1 MSVALTN
8 KNVSMYKTNTSSF
21 SMKPSCLITF
31 RKRDCPCMPSITVT
45 AQKVFLFKV
54 FLVRIFPHSDWIR
67 RDTPSPYSFRMQE
80 NTDQKKSEYGHFSQ
94 CVIVQLNPCLANIL
108 FLYLLKTP
116 ENHRCSGVSRRY
128 KTKALTK
135 NRLSVGKTDPYLKVD

>member
-21 SMKPSCLITF
+21 SMKPSYLITF
-31 RKRDCPCMPSITVT
+31 RKKDCPRMPSITVT
-45 AQKVFLFKV
+45 AQKVFLFKD

-67 RDTPSPYSFRMQE
+67 RDTPSPYSVRMQE
-80 NTDQKKSEYGHFSQ
+80 NTDHKKSEYGHFSQ

-108 FLYLLKTP
+108 FLYLLKTL
-116 ENHRCSGVSRRY
+116 ENHRWSGVSRGY
-128 KTKALTK
+128 KMKTLTK
-135 NRLSVGKTDPYLKVD
+135 NRLNMGKMDLHLKVD